1 MSDEKSEP
9 LTDEEL
15 YELEALPG
23 PTGPSYMPR
32 LLAEIRS
39 SRAEISRLR
48 DLVAGLERKRDRAV
62 TRLPRRVAATVKARQ
77 RSAVRKKAKGRK

>member
-1 MSDEKSEP
+1 MTDKHEP

-23 PTGPSYMPR
+23 PAGPSYMPR

-39 SRAEISRLR
+39 SRAEITRLR
-48 DLVAGLERKRDRAV
+48 DLVEVLERKRDRAV
-62 TRLPRRVAATVKARQ
+62 TRLPKRAVATVKARQ
-77 RSAVRKKAKGRK
+77 RSAVRKKVKGRK

>member
-1 MSDEKSEP
+1 MTDRHEP

-32 LLAEIRS
+32 LLTEIRS

-48 DLVAGLERKRDRAV
+48 DLVAMLEKKRDRSVA
-62 TRLPRRVAATVKARQ
+62 RLPKRVAATVKARQ
-77 RSAVRKKAKGRK
+77 RSAARKKAKGRK